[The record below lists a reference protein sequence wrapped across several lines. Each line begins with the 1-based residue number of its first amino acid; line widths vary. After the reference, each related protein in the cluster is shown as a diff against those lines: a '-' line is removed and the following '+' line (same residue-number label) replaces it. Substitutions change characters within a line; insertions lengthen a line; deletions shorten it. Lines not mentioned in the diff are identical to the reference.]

1 MHQSE
6 QLLKHV
12 LQVNSY
18 TAPIHKAKGH
28 LQTQPG
34 GKVPALPSSHAHV
47 FTWGRRGE
55 GSHSLQTLPKTNRTE
70 WRGKQGLEGGQ
81 IGGEIQMYPHRCRRS
96 RLRLES
102 GK

>member
-12 LQVNSY
+12 LQVTSY
-18 TAPIHKAKGH
+18 TAPIHKEKGH

-47 FTWGRRGE
+47 CTRGRRGE
-55 GSHSLQTLPKTNRTE
+55 GSHPLQTLPKTNRTE
-70 WRGKQGLEGGQ
+70 WRGKEGLESGQ
-81 IGGEIQMYPHRCRRS
+81 IGAEIQMYTHRAHWCRKV
-96 RLRLES
+96 
-102 GK
+102 GVW

>member
-12 LQVNSY
+12 LQVTSY

-34 GKVPALPSSHAHV
+34 GKVPALPSSHGALH
-47 FTWGRRGE
+47 GE
-55 GSHSLQTLPKTNRTE
+55 EGEKAPTPMQTLPKTNRTE
-70 WRGKQGLEGGQ
+70 WRGKEGLESGQ
-81 IGGEIQMYPHRCRRS
+81 IGAEIQMYTHRAHWCS
-96 RLRLES
+96 KV
-102 GK
+102 GVW

>member
-12 LQVNSY
+12 LQVTSY

-47 FTWGRRGE
+47 FTRGRGGE
-55 GSHSLQTLPKTNRTE
+55 GSHPNADTAQDKQDRMEGERRAGEWANR
-70 WRGKQGLEGGQ
+70 G
-81 IGGEIQMYPHRCRRS
+81 
-96 RLRLES
+96 
-102 GK
+102 